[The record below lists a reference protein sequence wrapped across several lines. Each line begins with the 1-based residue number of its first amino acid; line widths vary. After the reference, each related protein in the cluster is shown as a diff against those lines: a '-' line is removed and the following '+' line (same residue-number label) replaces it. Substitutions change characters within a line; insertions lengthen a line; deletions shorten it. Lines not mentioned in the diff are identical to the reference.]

1 MKKLQQGFTLIELV
15 VVIVILGILAV
26 TAAPK
31 FMNLQ
36 GDARN
41 ASLQGL
47 KGSITSAANIVYG
60 KSAIKGEES
69 GAGSVLD
76 GQITTAFGYPIA
88 GDGTNTTTDKGIMKA
103 INTGGDWFAKPNTA
117 NTGLIITFKQYKD
130 QLGNGS
136 ATAIKNIP
144 NGCYVEYI
152 AATTGNHS
160 YSVKVPENACKSSY
174 KA

>member
-47 KGSITSAANIVYG
+47 KGSITGAASIVYG
-60 KSAIKGEES
+60 KSAILGQENKAASTGI
-69 GAGSVLD
+69 SVQD
-76 GQITTAFGYPIA
+76 GTNIIDTAFGYPIA
-88 GDGTNTTTDKGIMKA
+88 GTGTDGIMKA
-103 INTGGDWFAKPNTA
+103 INTGDDWVAKPNATK
-117 NTGLIITFKQYKD
+117 TGLIITFKQYQD
-130 QLGNGS
+130 QLN
-136 ATAIKNIP
+136 TNTIP
-144 NGCYVEYI
+144 NGCYVEYT
-152 AATTGNHS
+152 AATMTNPS
-160 YSVKVPENACKSSY
+160 YTVAVPENACKSSY
-174 KA
+174 NVKK